1 MIEFH
6 KKWITNSC
14 LIIKENYQKINML
27 DQEIGDGDHGST
39 ILRGLEEAVS
49 HFRANNEFDNSI
61 SFMNEI
67 SKLMRI
73 SMGGASGILMTI
85 FFKELGTLNI
95 NDLYK
100 KQILE
105 FVN

>member
-27 DQEIGDGDHGST
+27 DQQIGDGDHGTT

-49 HFRANNEFDNSI
+49 HFRTNNERFDRRN
-61 SFMNEI
+61 
-67 SKLMRI
+67 
-73 SMGGASGILMTI
+73 
-85 FFKELGTLNI
+85 GTTS
-95 NDLYK
+95 
-100 KQILE
+100 
-105 FVN
+105 